1 MLVVLDS
8 HVRPPLSRTKNRN
21 TELFAGIRHEP
32 SLDLRKAYELARG
45 VVKMQPDPRAGHR
58 LVWARGTAF
67 ASSMLAASDPV
78 ALVGR
83 HTQCDVVLGDDPFV
97 ALRHLLV
104 RSIALPSGGL
114 ALRVFDLH
122 TSLGFVLPDGTRHSA
137 IFAEGPVAI
146 GIGEYALVALPNESP
161 EARSAGTVSSDEG
174 LPAALPEPVVET
186 PPDAREQLQAL
197 AHAMSPY
204 RMNARP
210 PKHTTRIT
218 LMPCPVMVGEPL
230 PPSIG
235 RLVGG
240 RWAITLARGPRHATV
255 TVTEDDLVRGV
266 IIGRS
271 EKCHSEEL
279 RRITDV
285 STSRAHVLLLRESG
299 ATYAY
304 DLASTQ
310 GTFANGAKVRRVA
323 LSDESAMLILGQGDA
338 AVRMFWHRA

>member
-1 MLVVLDS
+1 
-8 HVRPPLSRTKNRN
+8 
-21 TELFAGIRHEP
+21 
-32 SLDLRKAYELARG
+32 
-45 VVKMQPDPRAGHR
+45 MQPDPRVGHR
-58 LVWARGTAF
+58 LVWTRGTAF
-67 ASSMLAASDPV
+67 ASSMLPASDPV
-78 ALVGR
+78 AVVGR

-97 ALRHLLV
+97 ALRHILV

-122 TSLGFVLPDGTRHSA
+122 TNLGFVLPDGSRHAA
-137 IFAEGPVAI
+137 IFAEGPVAL
-146 GIGEYALVALPNESP
+146 GLGEYALVALPNENKDD
-161 EARSAGTVSSDEG
+161 A

-197 AHAMSPY
+197 AHAMAPY

-210 PKHTTRIT
+210 AKHTTRIT
-218 LMPCPVMVGEPL
+218 LMPRPVMVGEPL
-230 PPSIG
+230 PQSLG

-240 RWAITLARGPRHATV
+240 RWAITLARGQRHATV

-271 EKCHSEEL
+271 EKCYSEEL

-285 STSRAHVLLLRESG
+285 STSRTHILLLRESG

-310 GTFANGAKVRRVA
+310 GTYANGTKVRRVE
-323 LSDESAMLILGQGDA
+323 LHDESAMLVLGQGEA